1 MEEQKKSIFQPSIM
15 PGIFLGI
22 AIIIFS
28 LVLYLLDVN
37 MRSGWNYLSLILM
50 VGGLYWGMI
59 TVRDKT
65 LDGYISYKQAF
76 VVGFWVGLVAVIIS
90 SIFTYVHVT
99 VIDPGFAQET
109 LDQAIEQA
117 LERNPDMS
125 DAELEQVESITSM
138 FTSPAMITV
147 WGFVGSLF
155 FTVIL
160 SLIIAIFAKR
170 EKTADFA
177 EEEAKEE

>member
-1 MEEQKKSIFQPSIM
+1 M

-22 AIIIFS
+22 ALIIFS

-50 VGGLYWGMI
+50 SVGLYWSMI
-59 TVRDKT
+59 TIRDKT
-65 LDGYISYKQAF
+65 LGGYINYKQAF
-76 VVGFWVGLVAVIIS
+76 MAGFWTGLVAIIIS
-90 SIFTYVHVT
+90 TIFTYVQVT
-99 VIDPGFAQET
+99 VIDPGFAQEV

-147 WGFVGSLF
+147 WGLVGSLF

-170 EKTADFA
+170 EKPVDFA
-177 EEEAKEE
+177 EEGVTEE